1 MKSENKYNNKSK
13 SKTLSLDFQSL
24 RSMND
29 TNMSSI
35 DKKIKNKYSS
45 ALEYLNSFSHKQ
57 STIQNNSTINSEK
70 FQKLRNEMLTSI
82 YDNIHYSNY
91 KTTNLENSYLKQ
103 NHTRNNSLTSEKVK
117 EHFKTKINYLS
128 PQKKID
134 NKTNNSTILSLYN
147 SPSFNEKTKEK
158 IKQIFNIF
166 NPNYIQNDKNNK
178 NNKNK
183 NKKKKRALHYQILD
197 ETSAAYKL
205 RELREKKKYQTQSI
219 ENYKNGEKVIIPLTS
234 RYVSK
239 INPHVDLYDK
249 VNGLNTQKS
258 ASCQRLIHMTKVIQA
273 DLIGKNPSNN
283 LDLKIHL
290 NNNLKRDLFAI
301 THEGKIRNKIVDF
314 HHFSIFPDI
323 HRRNKKDELLNAY
336 AENNLKIISDIKGD
350 LAKKKQPEENANNTN
365 TNYIQTTLKVP
376 EKKEEPKID
385 VKEDIDIDDL
395 LD

>member
-1 MKSENKYNNKSK
+1 
-13 SKTLSLDFQSL
+13 
-24 RSMND
+24 MNHLQ
-29 TNMSSI
+29 T
-35 DKKIKNKYSS
+35 K
-45 ALEYLNSFSHKQ
+45 
-57 STIQNNSTINSEK
+57 
-70 FQKLRNEMLTSI
+70 SI
-82 YDNIHYSNY
+82 Y
-91 KTTNLENSYLKQ
+91 
-103 NHTRNNSLTSEKVK
+103 
-117 EHFKTKINYLS
+117 
-128 PQKKID
+128 
-134 NKTNNSTILSLYN
+134 
-147 SPSFNEKTKEK
+147 NEKTREK
-158 IKQIFNIF
+158 MKQIYEILK
-166 NPNYIQNDKNNK
+166 PKKDP
-178 NNKNK
+178 
-183 NKKKKRALHYQILD
+183 KKKGLHYEVFEESL
-197 ETSAAYKL
+197 AAFKL

-350 LAKKKQPEENANNTN
+350 LAKKNN
-365 TNYIQTTLKVP
+365 LKKMLIIP
-376 EKKEEPKID
+376 IKTQIIFK
-385 VKEDIDIDDL
+385 L
-395 LD
+395 L